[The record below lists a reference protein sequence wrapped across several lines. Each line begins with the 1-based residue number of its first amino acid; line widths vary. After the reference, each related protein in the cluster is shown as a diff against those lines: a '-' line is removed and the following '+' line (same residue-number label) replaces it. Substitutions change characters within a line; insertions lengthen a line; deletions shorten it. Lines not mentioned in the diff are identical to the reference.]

1 MKQFLKQFSAFA
13 MALLVLWA
21 GNGYG
26 VLEHSCETHGKHQH
40 ILSNWVETSCEHEHH
55 HDSESHDSE
64 QVTVSGSQVFSD
76 HEHHYDS
83 ETHQHVDVGFE
94 ASHSDEQVNFVHFY
108 AETESK
114 VLVSSSAFIQLFQI
128 TVPPSFAFQTVV
140 FPSAIHSSFSLN
152 PFFRRTFGRSLL
164 AFVQSFLI

>member
-1 MKQFLKQFSAFA
+1 

-26 VLEHSCETHGKHQH
+26 VLEHSCEEHGKHQH
-40 ILSNWVETSCEHEHH
+40 ILSTWVETSCEHEHH

-83 ETHQHVDVGFE
+83 ETHQHVNSGFE

-114 VLVSSSAFIQLFQI
+114 TLVSSTAFTPLFQLALPSSFVFQAI
-128 TVPPSFAFQTVV
+128 TYS
-140 FPSAIHSSFSLN
+140 SEIHSSFFHISL
-152 PFFRRTFGRSLL
+152 FRRTFGRSLL
-164 AFVQSFLI
+164 AFIQSFLI